1 MSRHVETFLE
11 MMAVERGASA
21 HTLDAYGR
29 DLAMLAQWLGA
40 TALECADT
48 AALRGFL
55 QDQAARGMA
64 PRTAARRRSTLRRF
78 YGFLAAEGIRPDD
91 PADILDAPRRDRPL
105 PRLLEESEVE
115 RLLAAAHAWDGT
127 HGLRASALLELVY
140 AAGLRVSELVA
151 LPLASVARDPAVL
164 LIRGKGE
171 KDRMVPIGEPA
182 RDAVKAYLP
191 ARDTFL
197 APSGRARKAGARFL
211 FPSRA
216 AAGHLTRDGFAKMLT
231 ELAVRAGLPP
241 GRISPHVLRH
251 SFATHLLAHG
261 ADLRGVQAMLGHA
274 DITTTQIYTH
284 VLDARARALVAG
296 HHPLADPAAAADA
309 AGPA

>member
-11 MMAVERGASA
+11 MMAVERGASV

-29 DLAMLAQWLGA
+29 DLAMLSDWLG
-40 TALECADT
+40 TVPLERADT
-48 AALRGFL
+48 EALRGFL
-55 QDQAARGMA
+55 RDQTARGMA
-64 PRTAARRRSTLRRF
+64 PRTAARRRATLRRF
-78 YGFLAAEGIRPDD
+78 YAFLAAEGLRPDN
-91 PADILDAPRRDRPL
+91 PADVLDAPRRDRPL
-105 PRLLEESEVE
+105 PKLLSEAEVD
-115 RLLAAAHAWDGT
+115 RLLAAARAWEGA

-151 LPLASVARDPAVL
+151 LPLAAVARDPAVL
-164 LIRGKGE
+164 LIRGKGD

-191 ARDTFL
+191 VRETFL
-197 APSGRARKAGARFL
+197 AAKGVARTRGQRFL

-216 AAGHLTRDGFAKMLT
+216 GAGHLTRDGFAKMLT
-231 ELAVRAGLPP
+231 ELAVRAGVPP
-241 GRISPHVLRH
+241 GRVSPHVLRH
-251 SFATHLLAHG
+251 AFATHLLAHG

-274 DITTTQIYTH
+274 DISTTQIYTH

-296 HHPLADPAAAADA
+296 HHPLA
-309 AGPA
+309 AGP